1 MDKGNM
7 TLEDAK
13 TPEEVAQALAELYPD
28 KIEIEPGKFAVFDP
42 NRGVWSHSDKNGET
56 IVNL

>member
-1 MDKGNM
+1 M

-42 NRGVWSHSDKNGET
+42 KRGVWSHSDKNGET

>member
-13 TPEEVAQALAELYPD
+13 TSEEVAQALAELYPD
-28 KIEIEPGKFAVFDP
+28 KIEIEPGKFDP

-56 IVNL
+56 IVSL